1 MIQKDIAMSEQLDKN
16 SRVPLPEQLKTILRR
31 RIEAGYYKP
40 GERIDTVRKLA
51 TAFKVSTLT
60 VQRACK
66 LLEEERCII
75 SMPQSGMFVPENFF
89 ERPQNP
95 MRVVFVF
102 PEVEISPQVLDLEN
116 WAMTNEL
123 NRGLL
128 AGAQESDL
136 KIDFLHIPTGGN
148 IRERFQRAEMI
159 RANYDSA
166 IFFGTQLMDI
176 QLELAS
182 GNFPVYSVC
191 ADPDKNN
198 SSLKFV
204 FYDQERA
211 IELVVESALKSGAQK
226 FAVFSS
232 TQDFYYDIGNYQAED
247 LKNFQSRPSLFLAL
261 CKKRGIEQ
269 SQIQYCIFDENN
281 RNTIPQRLKESHGA
295 FIFCNNA
302 YLVRDIYVAA
312 YENSMIP
319 GKDFQIM
326 AIASGIT
333 FTGLIPS
340 LSYVRVPLYEV
351 GLQLIRMAHRKFRNP
366 GADIQWEPVQ
376 PEIVLNETSKLKN
389 KNKECI

>member
-148 IRERFQRAEMI
+148 IRERFQRTEMI

-166 IFFGTQLMDI
+166 IFFGSQLMDI

-191 ADPDKNN
+191 SDPDKNN
-198 SSLKFV
+198 SNLTFV

-211 IELVVESALKSGAQK
+211 IELIVESAIKSGAEK

-232 TQDFYYDIGNYQAED
+232 TQDFYYDIGNYQKED
-247 LKNFQSRPSLFLAL
+247 LKNFQSRPSHFLNL
-261 CKKRGIEQ
+261 CKKHGIERPR
-269 SQIQYCIFDENN
+269 IQYHIFDENN
-281 RNTIPQRLKESHGA
+281 RCTISQRLKENHGA

-366 GADIQWEPVQ
+366 GADIRWEPVQ